1 MEVIKLDNELR
12 FSIKPHKNKV
22 RLIVH
27 KGEVENVCHII
38 DLKKLEHF
46 ILSDEKSLFN
56 GRLQLHKNIGGL
68 AIEVK
73 GKIAGIIMMEDFIN
87 YLGTFKNE
95 PIKKAS
101 QK

>member
-1 MEVIKLDNELR
+1 M
-12 FSIKPHKNKV
+12 FSIELDKNKV

-27 KGEVENVCHII
+27 KGEVENVCRIV

-46 ILSDEKSLFN
+46 ILTDEKNLFN
-56 GRLQLHKNIGGL
+56 GRLQLHKNIRGL

-73 GKIAGIIMMEDFIN
+73 GKIAGIIKMEDFIN

-95 PIKKAS
+95 PINKAS